1 MHTGEIHRLD
11 GESWATVVGVVGN
24 VHNYDLVSK
33 PGPDLYI
40 PRTENPSSFARF
52 ILNVSGDR
60 ALLKNAARMELKTEF
75 PEARVYGFETMPEE
89 MWPLQGHSTRCS
101 QDLMFAL
108 LIWAAGQI
116 LAGW

>member
-1 MHTGEIHRLD
+1 M
-11 GESWATVVGVVGN
+11 
-24 VHNYDLVSK
+24 
-33 PGPDLYI
+33 P
-40 PRTENPSSFARF
+40 
-52 ILNVSGDR
+52 

-75 PEARVYGFETMPEE
+75 PEARGYGFETKPEE